1 MNKDLLSLECQ
12 FNDDDTLNITNG
24 AFICFTII
32 QDDVENTVCI
42 DTKQARKLIKQ
53 LQVICNERLD

>member
-1 MNKDLLSLECQ
+1 MNEDLLSLECQ
-12 FNDDDTLNITNG
+12 FNGEDTLNITNG

-32 QDDVENTVCI
+32 QDDVENSVCI